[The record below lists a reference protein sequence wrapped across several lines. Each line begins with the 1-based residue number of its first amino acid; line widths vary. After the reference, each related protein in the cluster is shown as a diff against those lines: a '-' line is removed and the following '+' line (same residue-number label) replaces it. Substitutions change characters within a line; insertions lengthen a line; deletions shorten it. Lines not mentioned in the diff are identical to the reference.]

1 MLENIRNAKT
11 RLFLTALL
19 LAVALSRESLAQQ
32 LDVPFIPTPQAVV
45 DKMLEMAKVGPKDF
59 LVDLGSGDGRIPI
72 TAAKRFGARGYGV
85 DLNVALIVM
94 AEGNAREAGVA
105 DKVQFA
111 QKDLFETDISKA
123 SVLTLY
129 LGVDLNLRVRQ
140 RIFQQMKPGSRVV
153 SHDYDMG
160 DWKPD
165 RMEIA
170 AGKKVYLWTVPPK
183 GQGPI
188 SVR

>member
-1 MLENIRNAKT
+1 MIKSCL
-11 RLFLTALL
+11 LFMTLLALL
-19 LAVALSRESLAQQ
+19 PEQSQAQQ

-59 LVDLGSGDGRIPI
+59 LVDLGSGDGRILV

-85 DLNVALIVM
+85 DLNVALIVV

-111 QKDLFETDISKA
+111 QKDLFKTDISKA

-129 LGVDLNLRVRQ
+129 LGWDMNLRVRSK
-140 RIFQQMKPGSRVV
+140 IFQEMKPGSRVV
-153 SHDYDMG
+153 SHGFDMG

-165 RMEIA
+165 RMEIV
-170 AGKKVYLWTVPPK
+170 AGKSVYLWTVPPK